1 MNANPHTSQTKSLWE
16 TWETRISG
24 HLVQSSLCF
33 DWQKVNKSSN
43 RWLQGCFSLT
53 QQVTLVQTAQQD
65 LTFTYVNHLCQVWY
79 WSSSYMIY
87 SKFHIDIKRKGML
100 HVFAALNY
108 FIVQA
113 QTSIV
118 VGKKK
123 VKWYTNNN
131 NQVLLHTWRVFSN
144 WPSLKLPLFL
154 LLGHAVIIPL

>member
-65 LTFTYVNHLCQVWY
+65 LTFTCVNHLCQVWY

-113 QTSIV
+113 QKSIE
-118 VGKKK
+118 VGKK
-123 VKWYTNNN
+123 
-131 NQVLLHTWRVFSN
+131 RSN
-144 WPSLKLPLFL
+144 DTQ
-154 LLGHAVIIPL
+154 IIITKSYFIPGGSFPTDHHLNYLYSYC